1 MKKAQALTA
10 IVALAAPAL
19 VIAEP
24 LPNGWSGDI
33 GAGYI
38 ASNGNTKSSSA
49 NAKLSLIYTQDA
61 WQNNFLATALGTTS
75 EGEST
80 GEQYNVADKLSYDFT
95 PNDYVLG
102 SVEWFKDL
110 DGAIGRRTVE
120 SVGYGRH
127 VLNGPLHTLDLEAG
141 IGARQE
147 VVNVTNERNNN
158 LIGRFAGKYSWKI
171 SDTSAFNEALKIETG
186 SSDTFT
192 ESITELK
199 VNVVKNIFASLSYT
213 FRHNSTVPSDTGKTD
228 TITALN
234 LSYAFGAK

>member
-1 MKKAQALTA
+1 MLKTRT
-10 IVALAAPAL
+10 LAAILGLSAPTMVLA
-19 VIAEP
+19 AT
-24 LPNGWSGDI
+24 PNGWSGEA
-33 GAGYI
+33 GLGYI

-49 NAKLSLIYTQDA
+49 NAKVSLIYTRDM
-61 WQNNFLATALGTTS
+61 WQNTFLATALGTTS

-80 GEQYNVADKLSYDFT
+80 GEQYGAADKLAYNFT

-102 SVEWFKDL
+102 NVEWAKDL
-110 DGAIGRRTVE
+110 KGPIAQRTVE

-127 VLNGPLHTLDLEAG
+127 VLTGPTHLLDLEAG
-141 IGARQE
+141 LGARQE
-147 VVNVTNERNNN
+147 IENITDDRHQDV
-158 LIGRFAGKYSWKI
+158 IGRFAGKYTWKI

-186 SSDTFT
+186 NSDTFT

-199 VNVVKNIFASLSYT
+199 VNIVGNVFASASYT
-213 FRHNSTVPSDTGKTD
+213 LRHNSNVPVSTSKTD